1 MFSDARGPQPWDQAK
16 YLLEVS
22 LACSVR
28 PICRVYWWCTAV
40 RTGLVHVQYSNLF
53 ILLILNGGAY
63 QQGGC
68 AESVSKF
75 PCIHGCDTYVSVLM
89 SGIQSRDTVMCTQ
102 RGAAM
107 QDVALLSG
115 PGTRM

>member
-1 MFSDARGPQPWDQAK
+1 MHEGRSPGIRRNIC
-16 YLLEVS
+16 LEVS

-40 RTGLVHVQYSNLF
+40 RTGLVHVQYSNLL

-75 PCIHGCDTYVSVLM
+75 PCIHGSDTYVYVLM
-89 SGIQSRDTVMCTQ
+89 SGIQSRDTVMRTQ

-115 PGTRM
+115 PGTKM